1 MSCFQVT
8 SLGAYLLGALDPAER
23 SVFERHL
30 NTCQVCRD
38 ELIRLAPLPGL
49 LGQVSLADLEQP
61 FDDPDPYDNQPLPPL
76 AVVRPEPEPEPRRSR
91 RPLLLVGVGLAL
103 VLLVAAGVFL
113 PRVIGG
119 DAVVATD
126 PPATSTA
133 PPPPTW
139 SAMDNRTGV
148 AASAAMVSHG
158 WGTELRLKLRDVK
171 PGLRCL
177 VVLYAKDGTK
187 EIGGW
192 WGTGGTEGEVIPGSS
207 SFAVDGIDHL
217 EVVADQQVLVTLRP
231 PV

>member
-1 MSCFQVT
+1 VSCFQIT

-30 NTCQVCRD
+30 NTCQVCRE

-49 LGQVSLADLEQP
+49 LGQVTLADLELP

-76 AVVRPEPEPEPRRSR
+76 AVVRPAPEPEPKKSR
-91 RPLLLVGVGLAL
+91 KPLLLVGAALVL

-113 PRVIGG
+113 PRLTGG
-119 DAVVATD
+119 DAVPVA
-126 PPATSTA
+126 A
-133 PPPPTW
+133 PPTTTTSPAPPTW
-139 SAMDNRTGV
+139 SAMDNKTGV
-148 AASAAMVSHG
+148 AASVAMVSHG
-158 WGTELRLKLRDVK
+158 WGTEVRLKLRDVQ
-171 PGLRCL
+171 PGLRCM
-177 VVLYAKDGTK
+177 VVLYAKSGTK

-192 WGTGGTEGEVIPGSS
+192 WGTSDIEGEVIPGSS